1 MAQSGGSDK
10 LDRGIL
16 IIASVVVIGAIMSIL
31 DTTIVN
37 VALATLGHD
46 LHSSLATIQ
55 WVSTGYLVALAVVI
69 PMTGWASERFG
80 AKRLWIVVVSL
91 FVAGSALSGLAWSAE
106 SLIFFR
112 VLQGLGGGMI
122 MPAGMSILAQ
132 AAGPQRMGRMM
143 SVVGAPMLLGPILGP
158 VIGGLILEG
167 LSWRWIFYVNVPI
180 GAIGLVL
187 AWRVLPRSAPRPS
200 ERLDYTGVAL
210 LSPGLAGIVFGLS
223 ETSAHGGL
231 AYAGAWG
238 PIVAGLVLVAAFV
251 RHALRMRGQPLLDLT
266 LFRAPGFA
274 AAAGCVMLVGAS
286 LFGAMLLIPLY
297 LQVDRGSST
306 LATGLL
312 MAPQGI
318 GAALTMPISGRLTD
332 RIGGGRV
339 VLFGL
344 VVMTLGS
351 VGLTAWDSSTSFW
364 STSAILFVRGIGLG
378 CCMMPAMA
386 AAYATVSRA
395 AIPRATTAMNVFQRV
410 GGSIGTALMAVLLE
424 HQIRTALPHAPG
436 VSGGTLEPLPA
447 AVRAH
452 IATPL
457 ANAFSHTFWWA
468 VGLTAIGIVPGIVL
482 AITARSG
489 AASPG
494 PTSTGPASTGPV
506 STGVAEAA
514 GGRAPIPA
522 GAPVGAGNQ
531 GRAETDPTD
540 DQPEL
545 VKLPE

>member
-1 MAQSGGSDK
+1 MARSVSSDK

-16 IIASVVVIGAIMSIL
+16 IIASVVVVGAIMSIL

-46 LHSSLATIQ
+46 LHSSLSTIQ

-91 FVAGSALSGLAWSAE
+91 FVAGSALSGLAWSAG

-132 AAGPQRMGRMM
+132 AAGPQRMGRVM

-158 VIGGLILEG
+158 VLGGLILQG

-180 GAIGLVL
+180 GAIGLML
-187 AWRVLPRSAPRPS
+187 AFKVLPRSEPQPG

-231 AYAGAWG
+231 SYAGAWG
-238 PIVAGLVLVAAFV
+238 PLVAGLALVAAFV
-251 RHALRMRGQPLLDLT
+251 IHALRIRRGRPLLDLT
-266 LFRAPGFA
+266 LFGEPGFA
-274 AAAGCVMLVGAS
+274 AAAASVLLVGAS

-297 LQVDRGSST
+297 LQVDRGQST

-312 MAPQGI
+312 MAPQGL
-318 GAALTMPISGRLTD
+318 GAAFVMPISGRLTD
-332 RIGGGRV
+332 RIGGGPV

-344 VVMTLGS
+344 VVMTAGS
-351 VGLTAWDSSTSFW
+351 VGLTAWHAGTSFW
-364 STSAILFVRGIGLG
+364 VTSAILFARGIGLG
-378 CCMMPAMA
+378 CCFMPAMA
-386 AAYATVSRA
+386 AAYSTVSRA
-395 AIPRATTAMNVFQRV
+395 AIPRATTALNVFQRV
-410 GGSIGTALMAVLLE
+410 GGSIGTALLAVVLE
-424 HQIRTALPHAPG
+424 QQIKASLPHTG
-436 VSGGTLEPLPA
+436 GISGGTIEPLPA
-447 AVRAH
+447 RIREHVAV
-452 IATPL
+452 PL
-457 ANAFSHTFWWA
+457 AHAFNHTFWWA
-468 VGLTAIGIVPGIVL
+468 VALTAVGLVPGLVL
-482 AITARSG
+482 AFKARTG
-489 AASPG
+489 AAAKTQSG
-494 PTSTGPASTGPV
+494 PPT
-506 STGVAEAA
+506 EAPQA
-514 GGRAPIPA
+514 A
-522 GAPVGAGNQ
+522 
-531 GRAETDPTD
+531 
-540 DQPEL
+540 
-545 VKLPE
+545 

>member
-1 MAQSGGSDK
+1 MAQSRSSDK
-10 LDRGIL
+10 LDRSIL

-37 VALATLGHD
+37 VALATLGRE
-46 LHSSLATIQ
+46 LHASLSTIQ

-80 AKRLWIVVVSL
+80 ARRLWITVVAL
-91 FVAGSALSGLAWSAE
+91 FVLGSILSGLAWSAQ
-106 SLIFFR
+106 SLIVFR

-122 MPAGMSILAQ
+122 MPAGMTILAQ

-180 GAIGLVL
+180 GAVALVL
-187 AWRVLPRSAPRPS
+187 AWRVLPRSEPRPG
-200 ERLDYTGVAL
+200 ERLDLVGVLL

-223 ETSAHGGL
+223 ETATHGGL

-238 PIVAGLVLVAAFV
+238 PIVAGLALVAAFV
-251 RHALRMRGQPLLDLT
+251 LHALRMRGRPLLDLR

-274 AAAGCVMLVGAS
+274 ASAATVMLVGAS

-318 GAALTMPISGRLTD
+318 GAALLMPISGRLTD
-332 RIGGGRV
+332 RIGGGPV

-344 VVMTLGS
+344 IVMTVGS
-351 VGLTAWDSSTSFW
+351 VGLTLWGAGTSFW
-364 STSAILFVRGIGLG
+364 VTSLTLFIRGIGLG

-386 AAYATVSRA
+386 AAYATVSREA
-395 AIPRATTAMNVFQRV
+395 VPRATTALNVLQRV
-410 GGSIGTALMAVLLE
+410 GGSIGTALLAVILE
-424 HQIRTALPHAPG
+424 DRIKAALPNAPG
-436 VSGGTLEPLPA
+436 LASGTLQPVPVG
-447 AVRAH
+447 VRGR
-452 IATPL
+452 IDVPL
-457 ANAFSHTFWWA
+457 AHAFSHTFWWA
-468 VGLTAIGIVPGIVL
+468 VALTAVGLVPGVVL
-482 AITARSG
+482 LFKARIRPA
-489 AASPG
+489 AASL
-494 PTSTGPASTGPV
+494 TPATPH
-506 STGVAEAA
+506 A
-514 GGRAPIPA
+514 GRASA
-522 GAPVGAGNQ
+522 
-531 GRAETDPTD
+531 
-540 DQPEL
+540 
-545 VKLPE
+545 

>member
-1 MAQSGGSDK
+1 

-16 IIASVVVIGAIMSIL
+16 IVASVVVIGAIMSIL

-91 FVAGSALSGLAWSAE
+91 FVAGSALSGLAWSAG

-132 AAGPQRMGRMM
+132 AAGPQRMGRVM

-158 VIGGLILEG
+158 VIGGLILQG

-180 GAIGLVL
+180 GALGLAL
-187 AWRVLPRSAPRPS
+187 AFKVLPRSEPQRG

-238 PIVAGLVLVAAFV
+238 PLAAGLALVAAFV
-251 RHALRMRGQPLLDLT
+251 IHALRIRRGRPLLDLT
-266 LFRAPGFA
+266 LFREPGFA
-274 AAAGCVMLVGAS
+274 AAAASVLLVGAS

-297 LQVDRGSST
+297 LQVDRGQST

-312 MAPQGI
+312 MAPQGL
-318 GAALTMPISGRLTD
+318 GAAFVMPISGRLTD
-332 RIGGGRV
+332 RIGGGPV

-351 VGLTAWDSSTSFW
+351 VGLTAWHAGTSFW
-364 STSAILFVRGIGLG
+364 VTSAILFARGLGLG
-378 CCMMPAMA
+378 CCFMPAMA

-395 AIPRATTAMNVFQRV
+395 AIPRATTALNVFQRV
-410 GGSIGTALMAVLLE
+410 GGSIGTALLAVVLE
-424 HQIRTALPHAPG
+424 HQIKASLPHTG
-436 VSGGTLEPLPA
+436 GISGGMLEPLPE
-447 AVRAH
+447 AVRRH
-452 IATPL
+452 VATPL
-457 ANAFSHTFWWA
+457 AHAFNHTFWWA
-468 VGLTAIGIVPGIVL
+468 VVLTAIGIVPGAVL
-482 AITARSG
+482 AVKARTG
-489 AASPG
+489 AAAKSGPG
-494 PTSTGPASTGPV
+494 GPP
-506 STGVAEAA
+506 AEAPQA
-514 GGRAPIPA
+514 A
-522 GAPVGAGNQ
+522 
-531 GRAETDPTD
+531 
-540 DQPEL
+540 
-545 VKLPE
+545 